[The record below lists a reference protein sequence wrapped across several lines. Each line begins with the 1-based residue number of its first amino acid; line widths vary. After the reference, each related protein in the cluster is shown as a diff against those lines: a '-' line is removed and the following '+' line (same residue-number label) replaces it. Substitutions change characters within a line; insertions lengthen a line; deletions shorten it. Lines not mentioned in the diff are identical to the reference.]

1 MKKGLCILLVFA
13 VIFCLAA
20 CGKNGNKGEI
30 YTPPQT
36 EVITFEDGES
46 AVYEVIT
53 DAEGEPV
60 TNDEGQT
67 ELVPY
72 DPPVTEDG
80 GYIVTTPE
88 GETIKQ
94 SQTTVAQSVVVDQ
107 DIVDLDTTAPSSTSA
122 NETATKADTTTNKE
136 ETTTKPAETTSSNGG
151 ALQTPNTD
159 KEPTTLKE
167 IPEGE
172 TYALNG
178 TLSKEDARRLASILN
193 ISNPFDAALATGDF
207 YLAEEKLPDY
217 LRSIENAVKSIKAD
231 KKLYEYVGN
240 KNLQLWYDYMV
251 EAADRYAV
259 FMGIVRG
266 TEGEK
271 PGKAFYA
278 TYEDFQNYY
287 RYSLQVYYH
296 MLNGAEK
303 IIYS

>member
-30 YTPPQT
+30 YTPPYT
-36 EVITFEDGES
+36 EVITFEDGET
-46 AVYEVIT
+46 AIYEVMT

-60 TNDEGQT
+60 TDSEGIT

-80 GYIVTTPE
+80 GYLVTTPE

-94 SQTTVAQSVVVDQ
+94 SQTTAAQSVEVDY
-107 DIVDLDTTAPSSTSA
+107 DIIDLETTVPSA
-122 NETATKADTTTNKE
+122 NETTAKTDATTSKE
-136 ETTTKPAETTSSNGG
+136 ETTTIPAETTAKADGG
-151 ALQTPNTD
+151 ALQTPDTGN
-159 KEPTTLKE
+159 EPTTLKE

-172 TYALNG
+172 TYALSG
-178 TLSKEDARRLASILN
+178 TLSKEDAQKLVGILN
-193 ISNPFDAALATGDF
+193 IPNPFDEALASGDF

-217 LRSIENAVKSIKAD
+217 LASIENAVRRIKED
-231 KKLYEYVGN
+231 KKLYKYVGN
-240 KNLQLWYDYMV
+240 QNLQMWYDYMV

-259 FMGIVRG
+259 FMGVVRG

-271 PGKAFYA
+271 PGKAFFA

-287 RYSLQVYYH
+287 RFSLQVYYH
-296 MLNGAEK
+296 MQNGAER
-303 IIYS
+303 IMYS

>member
-30 YTPPQT
+30 YTPPHT
-36 EVITFEDGES
+36 EIITFEDGES
-46 AVYEVIT
+46 AVYEVVT
-53 DAEGEPV
+53 DAKGEPV
-60 TNDEGQT
+60 TDEEGVT
-67 ELVPY
+67 ELAPY
-72 DPPVTEDG
+72 DPPVTQDG

-88 GETIKQ
+88 GETIRQ
-94 SQTTVAQSVVVDQ
+94 SQTTEAESVNVDF
-107 DIVDLDTTAPSSTSA
+107 DIIDLETTAPSA
-122 NETATKADTTTNKE
+122 NETTKAGETTSKE
-136 ETTTKPAETTSSNGG
+136 ETTTKPAETTAKADGG
-151 ALQTPNTD
+151 ALQTPDTN

-172 TYALNG
+172 TYALTG
-178 TLSKEDARRLASILN
+178 TLSKEDAQILVGILN
-193 ISNPFDAALATGDF
+193 IPNPFDEALSSGDF

-217 LRSIENAVKSIKAD
+217 LASIENAVNRIKAN
-231 KKLYEYVGN
+231 KKLYQYVGN
-240 KNLQLWYDYMV
+240 RNLQMWYDYMV

-271 PGKAFYA
+271 PGKAFFA

-287 RYSLQVYYH
+287 RFSLQIYYH
-296 MLNGAEK
+296 MQNGAER
-303 IIYS
+303 IMYS

>member
-20 CGKNGNKGEI
+20 CGKNNKGEI
-30 YTPPQT
+30 YTPPHT

-46 AVYEVIT
+46 AVYEVVT

-60 TNDEGQT
+60 TDEEGIT
-67 ELVPY
+67 ELIPY
-72 DPPVTEDG
+72 DPPVTEKG
-80 GYIVTTPE
+80 GIIVTTPE

-94 SQTTVAQSVVVDQ
+94 SQTTVAQSVEVDQ
-107 DIVDLDTTAPSSTSA
+107 DIIDLDTTAPSP
-122 NETATKADTTTNKE
+122 NETTTKIGETTNKE
-136 ETTTKPAETTSSNGG
+136 ETATNTKPAETTTKSDGG
-151 ALQTPNTD
+151 ALQTPNAD

-178 TLSKEDARRLASILN
+178 TLSKEDAQKLVGILN
-193 ISNPFDAALATGDF
+193 IPNPFDEALSTGDF

-217 LRSIENAVKSIKAD
+217 LASIENAARRIKED
-231 KKLYEYVGN
+231 KKLYKYVGN
-240 KNLQLWYDYMV
+240 QNLQLWYDYMV
-251 EAADRYAV
+251 EAADRYAI
-259 FMGIVRG
+259 FMGVVRG

-271 PGKAFYA
+271 PSKAFFA

-287 RYSLQVYYH
+287 RYSLQIYYH
-296 MLNGAEK
+296 MQNGAER
-303 IIYS
+303 ILYS

>member
-20 CGKNGNKGEI
+20 CGKNNKGEL
-30 YTPPQT
+30 YTPPHT

-46 AVYEVIT
+46 AVYEVVT
-53 DAEGEPV
+53 DDKGEPV
-60 TNDEGQT
+60 TDKDGIT
-67 ELVPY
+67 ELAPY

-94 SQTTVAQSVVVDQ
+94 SQTTVAQSVEVDY
-107 DIVDLDTTAPSSTSA
+107 DIIDLDTTTPSA
-122 NETATKADTTTNKE
+122 NETTTKNGETTSKE
-136 ETTTKPAETTSSNGG
+136 ETTTKPDETTKSNGG
-151 ALQTPNTD
+151 ALETPD

-172 TYALNG
+172 TYAING
-178 TLSKEDARRLASILN
+178 TLSKEDAQKLVGILN
-193 ISNPFDAALATGDF
+193 IPNPFDEALSAGDF

-217 LRSIENAVKSIKAD
+217 LASIENAVRRIKED
-231 KKLYEYVGN
+231 KKLYKYVGN
-240 KNLQLWYDYMV
+240 QNLQMWYDYMV

-271 PGKAFYA
+271 PSKAFFA

-287 RYSLQVYYH
+287 RFSLQIYYH
-296 MLNGAEK
+296 MQNSAER
-303 IIYS
+303 IMYS

>member
-20 CGKNGNKGEI
+20 CGKNNKGEI
-30 YTPPQT
+30 YTPPHT

-46 AVYEVIT
+46 AVYEVVTDEKGEPVT
-53 DAEGEPV
+53 DAEGI
-60 TNDEGQT
+60 T
-67 ELVPY
+67 ELAPY

-94 SQTTVAQSVVVDQ
+94 SQTTVAQSVAVDQ
-107 DIVDLDTTAPSSTSA
+107 DIVDLDTTAPSA
-122 NETATKADTTTNKE
+122 NETTTKTGSTTNKE
-136 ETTTKPAETTSSNGG
+136 ETTTKPAETTTSNGG
-151 ALQTPNTD
+151 SLQTPNTD

-178 TLSKEDARRLASILN
+178 TLSKEDAQKLVGILN
-193 ISNPFDAALATGDF
+193 IPNSFDAALSSGDF

-217 LRSIENAVKSIKAD
+217 LASIENAVRRIKDD
-231 KKLYEYVGN
+231 KKLYQYVGN
-240 KNLQLWYDYMV
+240 RNLQMWYDYMV

-259 FMGIVRG
+259 FMGVVRG

-271 PGKAFYA
+271 PSKAFFA

-287 RYSLQVYYH
+287 RFSLQIYYH
-296 MLNGAEK
+296 MQNGAER
-303 IIYS
+303 IMYS

>member
-60 TNDEGQT
+60 TDDEGQT

-94 SQTTVAQSVVVDQ
+94 SQTTVAQSVEVDR
-107 DIVDLDTTAPSSTSA
+107 DFIDLTTAPAA
-122 NETATKADTTTNKE
+122 NETTKSGETTNKE
-136 ETTTKPAETTSSNGG
+136 ETTTKPADTTTANGG

-178 TLSKEDARRLASILN
+178 TLSKEDAHKLAGILN

-296 MLNGAEK
+296 MLNGAER
-303 IIYS
+303 IMYS